1 MNNEEYLDYLLT
13 LPGIFRP
20 IISRD
25 QKFVAWT
32 WFRMGPAADVF
43 VAPAD
48 GSRPPLRLSETP
60 DNTYLVSWVPDSNAV
75 IVTEDKGG
83 NERYQ
88 LFLIDLNDPLD
99 MHPLTEEDPSFYI
112 RGGMLHPNKK
122 FLLYGANYDFES
134 DKEIDQTWIYRHD
147 LRTGERLVLAKPEKS
162 GYIVPE
168 LSTDGS
174 LVIYPRKDCHPA
186 GVQIWLVDIN
196 GQNDRELINL
206 GDDVKVFASW
216 FPETHKLLVIAET
229 SSHRKVGVIN
239 LPQDQIDWIIDDPN
253 RNIEDAYVPFGSNEI
268 VIIDVQQ
275 ARIRSSLLDPL
286 TRTERKIP
294 FEDGNLIPLGP
305 FSPDEWIGIFYSS
318 KQPKELCRF
327 LINKPDLDRTRSISR
342 IWDQTRLTRDDF
354 IQAKDY
360 YWHSVDG
367 LKIQGYIYQ
376 PDGDPKGTILYIHGG
391 PTWHSQD
398 LINNQIQFFARYGY
412 VVLDPNYRGSTGFGL
427 EFQEAIKD
435 DGWGGMEQ
443 EDIRTGIDQLIKDG
457 IATPGNIGITGTSY
471 GGYSAWWAITHF
483 QKDLIK
489 AAAPI
494 CGMTDLVVDYE
505 STRPDLRPLSEEMI
519 GGSPS
524 EIPEKYFQRSP
535 INFISDIEGEVF
547 IVQGGSDPNVTPENV
562 RVVRKALE
570 KEEISYR
577 VLTFDDEGHGI
588 MKPKNQ
594 RTLLLALLDFFN
606 QAL

>member
-1 MNNEEYLDYLLT
+1 MNNEEYLDSLLT

-268 VIIDVQQ
+268 VILDVQQ

-318 KQPKELCRF
+318 KQPEELCRF
-327 LINKPDLDRTRSISR
+327 LINNPDLDRTRSISR